1 MSANHPHC
9 TKRHPFAPADNHTH
23 FFKKHPID
31 LVLYEKYCKFAKS
44 LLNRTNNERCFLTR
58 VTPYAGVWIETLY
71 LCHASAARR
80 SPPTRGCGL
89 KLDNI
94 NFVLLNDRSPPTR
107 GCGLKLAYYLLD
119 KIHEE
124 SPPTRGCGLKRS
136 IAQADYTAFGVTPYA
151 GVWIETGPAC
161 RAVPSGHVTPY
172 AGVWIETTTWA
183 SLPGCAT
190 RSPPTRG
197 CGLKPLL
204 QYYRSKLPKVTPYAG
219 VWIETTPCMVLLPT
233 LMSPPTRGCGLKQG
247 IAPQLAHGSGHPLR
261 GGVD

>member
-136 IAQADYTAFGVTPYA
+136 IAQADYTAFGVTP
-151 GVWIETGPAC
+151 
-161 RAVPSGHVTPY
+161 
-172 AGVWIETTTWA
+172 
-183 SLPGCAT
+183 
-190 RSPPTRG
+190 TRG
-197 CGLKPLL
+197 CGLKLAQLAGLSRP
-204 QYYRSKLPKVTPYAG
+204 VT
-219 VWIETTPCMVLLPT
+219 
-233 LMSPPTRGCGLKQG
+233 SPPTRGCGLKQRPG
-247 IAPQLAHGSGHPLR
+247 RVCRGARQGHPLR